1 MNLTS
6 FHSTDKPLS
15 AKQLFSCT
23 EGKVIAI
30 HLKKDGELKEHIT
43 KVPALLVCV
52 QGEIVYE
59 DEKGVKIPM
68 NSGGFTE
75 IEPNVK
81 HWLVANDDAEAILVK

>member
-1 MNLTS
+1 MHLTT
-6 FHSTDKPLS
+6 FHNSEKLLS
-15 AKQLFSCT
+15 AKQLFNGT

-43 KVPALLVCV
+43 KVPALLVCA

-59 DEKGVKIPM
+59 DEKDLRITM
-68 NSGGFTE
+68 NSGDFTE

-81 HWLVANDDAEAILVK
+81 HWLVATEDSEAILVK